1 MMMAIAV
8 GRRHQLNVW
17 ARWHGRRH
25 AGTIPDY
32 LNLADVRRMFVFW
45 MGFAN
50 AKEYPGARARV
61 CSLCVLRLFL
71 IARLLCKEVLTCME
85 SSSASLLAGNGGLL
99 PHARG
104 RNAGG

>member
-1 MMMAIAV
+1 MAIAV
-8 GRRHQLNVW
+8 GWRHQLNVW

-45 MGFAN
+45 MGFSN

-61 CSLCVLRLFL
+61 CSHAFKRP
-71 IARLLCKEVLTCME
+71 RR
-85 SSSASLLAGNGGLL
+85 LAGSATRIGDTIF
-99 PHARG
+99 AFSD
-104 RNAGG
+104 